1 MTTPVLVLKK
11 IETKYDTFYSYSKA
25 ETIIN
30 ESDTDYVI
38 ESGKDSAWII
48 DSVIELG
55 HPRKGLIN
63 IQNIDGVIDVI

>member
-38 ESGKDSAWII
+38 ESGKGSAWII